1 MHELLSPAIAA
12 LAERRLD
19 DAWKHARTVLDLDPQ
34 EPFALMLASVAL
46 RLLGRQSTAELF
58 RKRAAS
64 APLPHFPTAEDI
76 EFMRRLDELAATGAG
91 NDASARARRLAN
103 EGAYWFRFENVERA
117 ERCFKEA
124 LEADPVC
131 CQAYYYRGLMA
142 AELGRDAI
150 ARLCF
155 AKALQADPDCAG
167 AKMALERLVSGKA
180 PTSSLT
186 A

>member
-1 MHELLSPAIAA
+1 MHALLSPAIAA
-12 LAERRLD
+12 LAERRLE
-19 DAWKHARTVLDLDPQ
+19 DAWKQARAVLDHDPN
-34 EPFALMLASVAL
+34 EPFALQLASVAL
-46 RLLGRQSTAELF
+46 RLLGRQSTADLF
-58 RKRAAS
+58 RKRAAT

-76 EFMRRLDELAATGAG
+76 EFMRRLDELAAPGAIG
-91 NDASARARRLAN
+91 DASARARRLAN

-124 LEADPVC
+124 LESDPNC
-131 CQAYYYRGLMA
+131 CQAFYYRGLMA

-155 AKALQADPDCAG
+155 VKALQADPDCAG
-167 AKMALERLVSGKA
+167 AKMALDRLIAGKSPA
-180 PTSSLT
+180 PSLT